1 MRATFGKRSGP
12 ITTNATTAMRA
23 SLETP
28 RSIMSN
34 ELKNNDGVYQAQVR
48 VPTMTNTPD
57 AWRS

>member
-1 MRATFGKRSGP
+1 MRATLGKRSGP

-34 ELKNNDGVYQAQVR
+34 ELKDNDDVYQAQVR
-48 VPTMTNTPD
+48 APTMANTPD
-57 AWRS
+57 ARRL

>member
-1 MRATFGKRSGP
+1 
-12 ITTNATTAMRA
+12 MRA

-34 ELKNNDGVYQAQVR
+34 ELKNNDGVYQAEVCGP
-48 VPTMTNTPD
+48 VMANTPV